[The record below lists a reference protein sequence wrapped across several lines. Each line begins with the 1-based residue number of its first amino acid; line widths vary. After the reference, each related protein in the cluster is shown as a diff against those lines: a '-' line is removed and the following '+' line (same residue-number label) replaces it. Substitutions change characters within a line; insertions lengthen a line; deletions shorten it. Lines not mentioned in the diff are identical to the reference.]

1 MNNLTLFPII
11 IPLAAAVLV
20 LIIRR
25 RFEGFRAFI
34 AAAAALLNLA
44 VVIAAVRQ
52 ELTCS
57 FRWAGFGMDFV
68 LRLYPFSAFI

>member
-1 MNNLTLFPII
+1 MNNLILFPII

-34 AAAAALLNLA
+34 AAAATLLNLA
-44 VVIAAVRQ
+44 VVIAAFKQ
-52 ELTCS
+52 ELT
-57 FRWAGFGMDFV
+57 
-68 LRLYPFSAFI
+68 